1 MREDTYKWTT
11 FCEPVHKCPPP
22 RAPRHLLRSPQ
33 PTTHNLECYNGW
45 TNVRW
50 RHKKIW
56 PFTGSQILLKERYS
70 ISFELFSK
78 QSKFSKYHMPVQLHS
93 NTCSIVPC
101 PARVGMN
108 MTKCRFSGFPS
119 LYIYKHNSSD
129 IFKKGNKWH
138 PDVTGLADV
147 KRIQSVKTHLHESTS
162 QPSTEHRPNPL
173 VESLLPCSLWI

>member
-1 MREDTYKWTT
+1 MTQLGLTDLSSNIKSPTFAMREDMNHMHSSQ

-78 QSKFSKYHMPVQLHS
+78 QSKFSKYHICLCICNFISIPVPLCPVQLGSGWTWRNADLVGFHPWS
-93 NTCSIVPC
+93 INIIPVISSKKVTTWRDRTCWCQKDP
-101 PARVGMN
+101 
-108 MTKCRFSGFPS
+108 KC
-119 LYIYKHNSSD
+119 
-129 IFKKGNKWH
+129 
-138 PDVTGLADV
+138 
-147 KRIQSVKTHLHESTS
+147 
-162 QPSTEHRPNPL
+162 
-173 VESLLPCSLWI
+173 